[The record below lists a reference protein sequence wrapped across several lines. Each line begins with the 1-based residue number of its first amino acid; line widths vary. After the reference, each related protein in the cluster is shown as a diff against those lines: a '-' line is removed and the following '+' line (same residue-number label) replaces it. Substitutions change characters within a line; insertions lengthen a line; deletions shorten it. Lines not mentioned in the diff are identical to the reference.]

1 MWVSIAHIRASA
13 GGMPAGLI
21 SSSFDKPRFV
31 AGTPMNL
38 RLKLLLVA
46 TVPLM
51 LAFGLTAW
59 VLHRQQADLSQRQQ
73 ELVRS
78 TYTEATQAE
87 LRHYVALA
95 LSTVS
100 PLYNTGRDDD
110 DIKRL
115 AMQQLV
121 NLDYG
126 PDGYFFLYDY
136 SGRSLMH
143 PRQPELV
150 GRNLIDL
157 RDARGQPVI
166 RAMIDK
172 ARAGGGFVEYTWNKP
187 SSHTQSPK
195 LGYVTGLERWQWMIG
210 TGIYTDE
217 VDQVVHQLEAQLDA
231 SLVTTQRWV
240 AAAAALSVALVLASV
255 LGLSITELR
264 AADAKLT
271 LLAHRLV
278 RSQEDERAWLSREL
292 HDSTSQTL
300 VSAKLLT
307 ESAIERLPEHDTAV
321 RPVLARALA
330 RLAEALDGVR
340 GISHRLRPAE
350 LDTLGLNTA
359 LRQLGEE
366 ACTAAGLGFAF
377 DTSGDESAALPDAVR
392 TTLFRVAQ
400 EALANVQKHAQAT
413 RVRVGLHS
421 GAAGMRLTV
430 EDDGRGFDPDA
441 VAQHPRRGIGLR
453 NMRERLNDVSG
464 SFEITSGPQGTRV
477 VAQVPRVPG
486 RHGAMGA

>member
-1 MWVSIAHIRASA
+1 
-13 GGMPAGLI
+13 
-21 SSSFDKPRFV
+21 
-31 AGTPMNL
+31 MNL

-46 TVPLM
+46 TVPLV
-51 LAFGLTAW
+51 LAFALTAW

-73 ELVRS
+73 VLVRS
-78 TYTEATQAE
+78 AYSEATRSE

-100 PLYNTGRDDD
+100 PLFNTGRDDD
-110 DIKRL
+110 DVKRL

-136 SGRSLMH
+136 SGRNLMH
-143 PRQPELV
+143 ARQPELV
-150 GRNLIDL
+150 GQQLIAL
-157 RDARGQPVI
+157 RDARGLPVI
-166 RAMIDK
+166 KLMIDK

-187 SSHTQSPK
+187 STQQQTPK
-195 LGYVTGLERWQWMIG
+195 LAYVTGLDRWGWMIG

-217 VDQVVHQLEAQLDA
+217 VDRIVSQLDA
-231 SLVTTQRWV
+231 ELAASLATTQHWV
-240 AAAAALSVALVLASV
+240 AGAAALSVALVLASV

-307 ESAIERLPEHDTAV
+307 ESAIDRLPEQDASV
-321 RPVLARALA
+321 RPVLQRALA
-330 RLAEALDGVR
+330 RLAQALESVR
-340 GISHRLRPAE
+340 GISHRLRPDE
-350 LDTLGLNTA
+350 LDTLGLATA
-359 LRQLGEE
+359 LRRLGDEGC
-366 ACTAAGLGFAF
+366 AAAGIAFAF
-377 DTSGDESAALPDAVR
+377 DAGGDEPANLPVEVR

-400 EALANVQKHAQAT
+400 EALTNVLKHAQA
-413 RVRVGLHS
+413 RQVHFRLDSGDAGL
-421 GAAGMRLTV
+421 MLTID
-430 EDDGRGFDPDA
+430 DDGRGFDPEA

-453 NMRERLNDVSG
+453 NMRERLVDVGG
-464 SFEITSGPQGTRV
+464 SFEIKSGNGGTRI
-477 VAQVPRVPG
+477 VAAVPRMAVL
-486 RHGAMGA
+486 RLAKAA